1 MFYQSQ
7 TNCGFMLLLCRMILV
22 TLKWEWV
29 RCEVTGT
36 VRLNFDENYRKKLH
50 TVCLYVFLTVF
61 FTLKLHFRTVCNTVP
76 YVPYV
81 IRAVSVP
88 YVIRYGNAVLFFLY
102 QTVFFPQA

>member
-50 TVCLYVFLTVF
+50 TVCLNVFLTVF
-61 FTLKLHFRTVCNTVP
+61 FTLKLHFRTVLHTVRKCSFIFSIP
-76 YVPYV
+76 NRTLPAGL
-81 IRAVSVP
+81 I
-88 YVIRYGNAVLFFLY
+88 
-102 QTVFFPQA
+102 